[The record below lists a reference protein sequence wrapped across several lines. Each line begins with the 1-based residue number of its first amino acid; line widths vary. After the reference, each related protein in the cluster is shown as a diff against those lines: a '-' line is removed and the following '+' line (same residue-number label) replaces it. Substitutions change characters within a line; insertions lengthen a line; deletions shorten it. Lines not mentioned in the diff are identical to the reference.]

1 MFTSLLNRLSKMRRG
16 QQGSAAVEFAL
27 IAPMMIALF
36 CAIIELTGLLL
47 VERKIISATQTVSD
61 LVTQETSVTSQDL
74 DDIVRAGRLIFDPY
88 PTGMLT
94 FNIASIRYNTDT
106 GVPELVWQRLV
117 GANPGGSD
125 ILSQAAGL
133 GDPGEGVVISY
144 LTYSYE
150 PLLGGIITGTVNL
163 DEMSFSR
170 PRRSPVV
177 TCASPSCS

>member
-1 MFTSLLNRLSKMRRG
+1 MRRG

-36 CAIIELTGLLL
+36 CAIIELTGLLM
-47 VERKIISATQTVSD
+47 VERKIISASQSVAD

-74 DDIVRAGRLIFDPY
+74 DDIVQAGRLIFDPY
-88 PTGMLT
+88 PTLTLT

-117 GANPGGSD
+117 GVNPGGSD
-125 ILSQAAGL
+125 ILTQAAGL
-133 GDPGEGVVISY
+133 GDPGEGVVIVY
-144 LTYSYE
+144 ITYSYD

>member
-1 MFTSLLNRLSKMRRG
+1 MFTSLFNRLNKMRRG

-36 CAIIELTGLLL
+36 CAIIELTGLLM
-47 VERKIISATQTVSD
+47 VERKIISASQTVAD

-74 DDIVRAGRLIFDPY
+74 DDIVQAGRLIFDPY
-88 PTGMLT
+88 PTLTLT
-94 FNIASIRYNTDT
+94 FNIASIRFNTDT

-117 GANPGGSD
+117 GVNPGGSD
-125 ILSQAAGL
+125 ILTQAVGL
-133 GDPGEGVVISY
+133 GAPGEGVVIVY
-144 LTYSYE
+144 ITYSYD

-177 TCASPSCS
+177 TCASQSCS